1 MKFSP
6 LVFLLLHIHYFCF
19 YWNLDLLCFF
29 CCTYTTFAEMY
40 TSCVSFVVC
49 TLLILTFIPL
59 VFLLLHVYYFKCMP
73 LVFLLL
79 YVQYLYWHLYLLCFF
94 CCMYTTFTEMY
105 ASCVSVVV
113 CTLLILR
120 FILLVFLLLHV
131 HYFYWNLDLCFFCW
145 MYTTFTE
152 MYTSCI
158 SLPTAS
164 QPCIPRSTNSDSVLC
179 VCNSTYCDTVP
190 EMPALTPGMYAVY
203 TSSRSGDRFNLT
215 TAKVTSS
222 ASSGCKLKPVIF
234 HL

>member
-1 MKFSP
+1 
-6 LVFLLLHIHYFCF
+6 
-19 YWNLDLLCFF
+19 
-29 CCTYTTFAEMY
+29 MY
-40 TSCVSFVVC
+40 TSCVSFVVR
-49 TLLILTFIPL
+49 TLLLLTFIPP
-59 VFLLLHVYYFKCMP
+59 VSFVAHTLLLLKCIP

-79 YVQYLYWHLYLLCFF
+79 YVHYLYWHLYLLCFF
-94 CCMYTTFTEMY
+94 CCMYTTFTEIY
-105 ASCVSVVV
+105 TACVSVVV
-113 CTLLILR
+113 CTLLILT
-120 FILLVFLLLHV
+120 FIPLVFLLLHV
-131 HYFYWNLDLCFFCW
+131 HYFYWNLDLLCFFFW

-158 SLPTAS
+158 YLPTAS